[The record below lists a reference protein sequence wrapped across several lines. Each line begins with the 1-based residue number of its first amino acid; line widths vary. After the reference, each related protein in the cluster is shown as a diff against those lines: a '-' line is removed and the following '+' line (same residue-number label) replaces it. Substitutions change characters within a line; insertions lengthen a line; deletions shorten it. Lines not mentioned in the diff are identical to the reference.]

1 MTGPVSG
8 RVRRVIAL
16 LGLALGA
23 AGSLGLMF
31 NAGGRNQPVLLVL
44 FAGWVFA
51 PFGALALA
59 DWRYTQWSD
68 APRTT
73 LHAAM
78 LIMTFGSV
86 ALYSGV
92 IPMPAGSRPAASYLM
107 VPLGSW
113 LLIAL
118 VVLATRRLPNN
129 ASGSL
134 PPPQA

>member
-1 MTGPVSG
+1 MTGPMSR
-8 RVRRVIAL
+8 RVLRVIAL
-16 LGLALGA
+16 IGLVVGT

-44 FAGWVFA
+44 FTGWVFS

-59 DWRYTQWSD
+59 DWRYKQWSD

-73 LHAAM
+73 LHVAM
-78 LIMTFGSV
+78 LIITFGSL
-86 ALYSGV
+86 AAYSGV
-92 IPMPAGSRPAASYLM
+92 IPMPPGSRPAFSYLM

-113 LLIAL
+113 LLIAV
-118 VVLATRRLPNN
+118 VVLATRRLSSS
-129 ASGSL
+129 ASSSL